1 MTLRPDRWI
10 RFLVAAASLS
20 GACVAEVMP
29 GTTLELSLPVWNG
42 FESVADAM
50 QPSCGSLECHGLP
63 QRNLRLFGERGL
75 RLNAADTSAEGATNN
90 DEYEADYWAVVALEP
105 ELLSAVLQDGGSDP
119 ERLILI
125 RKGRGTTRH
134 KGGSLMRPNDNLDQC
149 LVEWL
154 KGNILTDACKMAAKL
169 TAPAPP

>member
-1 MTLRPDRWI
+1 MTVHRTPSVVWL
-10 RFLVAAASLS
+10 LAAALLTAS
-20 GACVAEVMP
+20 CVGEVGP
-29 GTTLELSLPVWNG
+29 TGPFELRLPIRDG

-50 QPSCGSLECHGLP
+50 QPSCATLDCHGHP

-75 RLNAADTSAEGATNN
+75 RLGGVDTSAEGATNS

-105 ELLSAVLQDGGSDP
+105 ELLSTVLEEGGADP

-134 KGGSLMRPNDNLDQC
+134 KGGSLMRPDDNLDQC

-154 KGNILTDACKMAAKL
+154 KGNVLVDACKMAARL
-169 TAPAPP
+169 MPPP